1 MKDYTKLAKEFS
13 KKGVRLNSNLDSFLI
28 ALQNAKEPNED
39 PISQW
44 DAIRIL
50 QTMVWL
56 EWCHT
61 FGLTI
66 VLDVDAIIDEES
78 FKEEM
83 KLRGYNPTLGLSM
96 HEAVRENL
104 NNEGNNAK
112 EPKGNISGDDL
123 RTGSISN
130 GASLLPKESEGTDS
144 VSNANGKPIEA
155 KGEAQDGSS
164 KSG

>member
-61 FGLTI
+61 FGFTI
-66 VLDVDAIIDEES
+66 DLDVDAIIDEES

-83 KLRGYNPTLGLSM
+83 KLRGYDPTLGLSM
-96 HEAVRENL
+96 HESIRENL
-104 NNEGNNAK
+104 NDETK
-112 EPKGNISGDDL
+112 EPKS
-123 RTGSISN
+123 SIESN
-130 GASLLPKESEGTDS
+130 LVSSDITASQGESNQGENGTDS
-144 VSNANGKPIEA
+144 KTLESNET

>member
-28 ALQNAKEPNED
+28 TLQNANEPNED

-61 FGLTI
+61 FGFTI
-66 VLDVDAIIDEES
+66 DLDVDAIIDEES

-83 KLRGYNPTLGLSM
+83 KLRGYDPTLGLSM
-96 HEAVRENL
+96 HDTIRENL
-104 NNEGNNAK
+104 NNGLNVSRDPSTEIELSVFGK
-112 EPKGNISGDDL
+112 VLSE
-123 RTGSISN
+123 SN
-130 GASLLPKESEGTDS
+130 SKKVDTSETP
-144 VSNANGKPIEA
+144 KPIET

-164 KSG
+164 QSS